1 MQKANNNFTVEAL
14 VAKYRNFVDEHCP
27 KSCEF
32 DGVHEF
38 VMPYNDEAEEQLLAT
53 LYKRVAGENADQAI
67 LEALS
72 KYVADFYV
80 DALKETELVFLANH
94 FSEVSESIFDCLYHN
109 LRTTL
114 DFSLEKPSKVAY
126 DTLTTAKIG
135 TGKTIFIANS
145 GFGDIAM
152 LFPGC
157 TIKGYSSE
165 EENYKSEAWALGQI
179 RLFAAGIKSEIK
191 PFYEDTKNSQYMSD
205 VDIAIFGTDDCYS
218 DLFFNGSEHLFLYM
232 KPNSEFLLF
241 LDKQNAAG
249 NSMAGLTKMLVEKK
263 CIYSIVSFEEPNAI
277 LSTTQTTICVRAN
290 KSTSDVVCIK
300 NNATGEQMQL
310 SANMLDPTIL
320 WPSYYLTAKPK
331 EGISLSEIVSFL
343 DFRPKK
349 KEDIVFKKTT
359 FNDEKECIE
368 WILSDKEK
376 TIPVIAPI
384 NLSTGYE
391 DAELYEAQLKQA
403 GDPLFEKLLGWLGKI
418 SQPCVFCYG
427 RKDKFIAGYIRKI
440 PSEGI
445 VAYRQLV
452 CLVPKKGIDV
462 RYVAAL
468 LLTPEVRNQIISIC
482 EGEVDAHLF
491 PLIMDKIIVPNHTD
505 LERATFL
512 SEANYNAFESSRK
525 ELEQE
530 HKSYIKAVHMRKHAL
545 TQSASSIEATFYA
558 LNAYRERKEGTISDN
573 ERISRIAQTTVK
585 DAFEYLSK
593 ATKDLLVKLD
603 HIADVEYTFNKPEW
617 INPEEFVESYIQKHE
632 NGWVNFKPV
641 VKWAKGHNLADKDLT
656 DLSGETILHKGE
668 PIYTMMFPRDA
679 LKQILDNIVSNAI
692 SHGFIDKS
700 CHNYQ
705 LRFSWEIDGTTLK
718 ICVENNGAPI
728 PSDRST
734 SSLLEYGVSTS
745 LNSNGHHGI
754 GCNEIDGIMRK
765 YDGKIELVSSPD
777 DEFRVKYILTFNR
790 IFSKLFRYERLRF
803 RLNPSSLG

>member
-1 MQKANNNFTVEAL
+1 MQTVNNNFTVEAL

-27 KSCEF
+27 KESYWDPKEGNISGPLDPIDC
-32 DGVHEF
+32 
-38 VMPYNDEAEEQLLAT
+38 YAEAHLLVT
-53 LYKRVAGENADQAI
+53 LYKRIAGENTDQNI

-72 KYVADFYV
+72 KYTAAFYTN
-80 DALKETELVFLANH
+80 ALNEEEMDFLANN
-94 FSEVSESIFDCLYHN
+94 F
-109 LRTTL
+109 
-114 DFSLEKPSKVAY
+114 SKVSTFIFNNFADKY
-126 DTLTTAKIG
+126 TKGWIG
-135 TGKTIFIANS
+135 RPTQKVYEIIEKLKKVEAGKTIFIGGA
-145 GFGDIAM
+145 GLCDMAL
-152 LFPGC
+152 LFPNC
-157 TIKGYSSE
+157 TIKGYSEYDFFE
-165 EENYKSEAWALGQI
+165 EYIGDKEMWALGQI

-191 PFYEDTKNSQYMSD
+191 PFHEDTKNSQYMSD
-205 VDIAIFGTDDCYS
+205 VDIAIFDTADRYS
-218 DLFFNGSEHLFLYM
+218 YPFSNGSEHLFQYM
-232 KPNSEFLLF
+232 KPNSKFLLF

-277 LSTTQTTICVRAN
+277 FGTNTTKTTICVCAN
-290 KSTSDVVCIK
+290 KAVSNVVCIK
-300 NNATGEQMQL
+300 NDATGDLIQL

-331 EGISLSEIVSFL
+331 EGMSLSEIVSFQDL
-343 DFRPKK
+343 KPKN
-349 KEDIVFKKTT
+349 KEDIVFKKTR

-376 TIPVIAPI
+376 NILVVAPT
-384 NLSTGYE
+384 NLSTRYE
-391 DAELYEAQLKQA
+391 DTKLCKENLHPAD
-403 GDPLFEKLLGWLGKI
+403 DPLFEKQLGLFSNI
-418 SQPCVFCYG
+418 MQPCVLLFG
-427 RKDKFIAGYIRKI
+427 RKDKLVAGYIKDL

-445 VAYRQLV
+445 VAYRQFA
-452 CLVPKKGIDV
+452 CLVPKEGIDV
-462 RYVAAL
+462 RYVTAL
-468 LLTPEVRNQIISIC
+468 LLIPEVRNQIMSIC
-482 EGEVDAHLF
+482 EGEVDAQLF

-530 HKSYIKAVHMRKHAL
+530 HKSYIKAVRMRKHAL
-545 TQSASSIEATFYA
+545 TQSASAIEATFYA
-558 LNAYRERKEGTISDN
+558 LNAYRERQNGTISDN
-573 ERISRIAQTTVK
+573 ERISRIKQTTVK
-585 DAFEYLSK
+585 DAFEYLSM

-603 HIADVEYTFNKPEW
+603 HIADVEYTFTKPEW
-617 INPEEFVESYIQKHE
+617 INPEEFIESYIQKHE

-641 VKWAKGHNLADKDLT
+641 VKWTKGHNLADKDLT
-656 DLSGETILHKGE
+656 DLSGETILRKGE

-692 SHGFIDKS
+692 AHGFKDES
-700 CHNYQ
+700 HNDYQ
-705 LRFSWEIDGTTLK
+705 LRFSWETDGIALK

-728 PSDRST
+728 PTDRST

-790 IFSKLFRYERLRF
+790 TNILKTL
-803 RLNPSSLG
+803 

>member
-1 MQKANNNFTVEAL
+1 MQTVNNNFTVEAL

-27 KSCEF
+27 KSCES

-38 VMPYNDEAEEQLLAT
+38 AMPYNDEAEEQLLAT

-72 KYVADFYV
+72 KYVADFYI
-80 DALKETELVFLANH
+80 DALKETELAFLANH

-126 DTLTTAKIG
+126 DTLSTAKIG

-145 GFGDIAM
+145 GFGDIAL

-165 EENYKSEAWALGQI
+165 EEICKNKVWALGQI

-191 PFYEDTKNSQYMSD
+191 QYSKDTENSQYMAD
-205 VDIAIFGTDDCYS
+205 IDIAIFGATENSSCIKAEM
-218 DLFFNGSEHLFLYM
+218 LFTFM
-232 KPNSEFLLF
+232 PQNSELMLF
-241 LDKQNAAG
+241 MDKREAVDHSLANFTTKLAKDKQ
-249 NSMAGLTKMLVEKK
+249 
-263 CIYSIVSFEEPNAI
+263 IYSIVSLKATEETQAG
-277 LSTTQTTICVRAN
+277 STEKRICLYVN
-290 KSTSDVVCIK
+290 KAVNSSICIK
-300 NNATGEQMQL
+300 NAVTGKETKISPDL
-310 SANMLDPTIL
+310 LNPEIL
-320 WPSYYLTAKPK
+320 WPSYYLTQRPDK
-331 EGISLSEIVSFL
+331 GIFLAEIVSFQSLEDSKFTDITKMFNL
-343 DFRPKK
+343 DTC
-349 KEDIVFKKTT
+349 DT
-359 FNDEKECIE
+359 E
-368 WILSDKEK
+368 WSLSDKSK
-376 TIPVIAPI
+376 NIPVVVPRDMSEEYENT
-384 NLSTGYE
+384 NLR
-391 DAELYEAQLKQA
+391 EAKLKLA
-403 GDPLFEKLLGWLGKI
+403 GNAIFKDSLGWIRKI
-418 SQPCVFCYG
+418 GQPCILLYG
-427 RKDKFIAGYIRKI
+427 RKDKFVVGYIKDL

-445 VAYRQLV
+445 VAYSQLA
-452 CLVPKKGIDV
+452 CLVPKEGIDV

-468 LLTPEVRNQIISIC
+468 LLTPEVRNQIMSIC
-482 EGEVDAHLF
+482 EGEVDAQLF

-530 HKSYIKAVHMRKHAL
+530 HKSYIKAVRMRKHAL
-545 TQSASSIEATFYA
+545 TQSASAIEATFYA
-558 LNAYRERKEGTISDN
+558 LNAYRERQNGTISDN
-573 ERISRIAQTTVK
+573 ERISRIKQTTVK
-585 DAFEYLSK
+585 DAFEYLSM

-603 HIADVEYTFNKPEW
+603 HIADVEYTFTKPEW
-617 INPEEFVESYIQKHE
+617 INPEEFIESYIQKHE

-641 VKWAKGHNLADKDLT
+641 VKWTKGHNLADKDLT
-656 DLSGETILHKGE
+656 DLSGETILRKGE

-692 SHGFIDKS
+692 SHGFKDES
-700 CHNYQ
+700 RNDYQ
-705 LRFSWEIDGTTLK
+705 LRFSWETDGIALK

-728 PSDRST
+728 PADRST

-790 IFSKLFRYERLRF
+790 TNILKTL
-803 RLNPSSLG
+803 

>member
-1 MQKANNNFTVEAL
+1 MQTVNNNFTVEAL

-27 KSCEF
+27 KESYWDPKEGNISGPLDPIDC
-32 DGVHEF
+32 
-38 VMPYNDEAEEQLLAT
+38 YAEAHLLVT
-53 LYKRVAGENADQAI
+53 LYKRIAGENTDQNI

-72 KYVADFYV
+72 KYTAAFYTN
-80 DALKETELVFLANH
+80 ALNEEEMDFLANH
-94 FSEVSESIFDCLYHN
+94 FSKVSTFIFNNFADKYTKGWIG
-109 LRTTL
+109 RPTQKVYEII
-114 DFSLEKPSKVAY
+114 EKLKKVEA
-126 DTLTTAKIG
+126 
-135 TGKTIFIANS
+135 GKTIFIGGA
-145 GFGDIAM
+145 GLCDMAL
-152 LFPGC
+152 LFPNC
-157 TIKGYSSE
+157 TIKGYSEYDFFE
-165 EENYKSEAWALGQI
+165 EHIGDKEMWALGQI

-191 PFYEDTKNSQYMSD
+191 PFHEDTKNSQYMSD
-205 VDIAIFGTDDCYS
+205 VDIAIFDTADRYS
-218 DLFFNGSEHLFLYM
+218 YPFSNGSEHLFQYM
-232 KPNSEFLLF
+232 KPNSKFLLF

-277 LSTTQTTICVRAN
+277 FGTNTTKTTICVCAN
-290 KSTSDVVCIK
+290 KAVSNVVCIK
-300 NNATGEQMQL
+300 NDATGDLIQL

-320 WPSYYLTAKPK
+320 WPSYYLTAKSK
-331 EGISLSEIVSFL
+331 EGIALSEIVSFQDL
-343 DFRPKK
+343 KPKNM
-349 KEDIVFKKTT
+349 EDIVFKKTT

-376 TIPVIAPI
+376 NILVVAPT
-384 NLSTGYE
+384 NLSTRYE
-391 DAELYEAQLKQA
+391 DAKLCKEILHPA
-403 GDPLFEKLLGWLGKI
+403 GDPLFEKQLGLLCNI
-418 SQPCVFCYG
+418 MQPCVLLYG
-427 RKDKFIAGYIRKI
+427 RKDKLVAGYIKDL

-445 VAYRQLV
+445 VAYRQFA
-452 CLVPKKGIDV
+452 CLVPKEGIDV

-468 LLTPEVRNQIISIC
+468 LLTPEVKNQIMSIC
-482 EGEVDAHLF
+482 EGEVDAQLF
-491 PLIMDKIIVPNHTD
+491 PLIMDKIIVPNNTD

-530 HKSYIKAVHMRKHAL
+530 HKSYIKAVRMRKHAL

-558 LNAYRERKEGTISDN
+558 LNAYRERKNGTISDN

-603 HIADVEYTFNKPEW
+603 HIADVEYTFTKPEW

-700 CHNYQ
+700 YHNYQ
-705 LRFSWEIDGTTLK
+705 LRFSWETDGTALK
-718 ICVENNGAPI
+718 MCVENNGAPI

-745 LNSNGHHGI
+745 LNSKGHHGI
-754 GCNEIDGIMRK
+754 GCNEIDSIMRK

-790 IFSKLFRYERLRF
+790 TNILKTL
-803 RLNPSSLG
+803 

>member
-1 MQKANNNFTVEAL
+1 MQTVNNNFTVEAL

-27 KSCEF
+27 KSCES
-32 DGVHEF
+32 DGVHKF
-38 VMPYNDEAEEQLLAT
+38 DMPYNDEAEEQLLAT

-165 EENYKSEAWALGQI
+165 EEICKNKVWALGQI

-191 PFYEDTKNSQYMSD
+191 QYSKDTENSQYMAD
-205 VDIAIFGTDDCYS
+205 IDIAIFGATENSSCIKAEM
-218 DLFFNGSEHLFLYM
+218 LFTFM
-232 KPNSEFLLF
+232 PQNSESMLF
-241 LDKQNAAG
+241 MNKREAVDLSLANFTTKLAKDKQ
-249 NSMAGLTKMLVEKK
+249 
-263 CIYSIVSFEEPNAI
+263 IYSIVSLKETEETQAR
-277 LSTTQTTICVRAN
+277 STEKRIFLHVN
-290 KSTSDVVCIK
+290 KAVNSSICIK
-300 NNATGEQMQL
+300 NAVTGKETKISPDL
-310 SANMLDPTIL
+310 LNPEIL

-331 EGISLSEIVSFL
+331 EGMSLSEIVSFQDL
-343 DFRPKK
+343 KPKN
-349 KEDIVFKKTT
+349 KEDIVFKKTR

-376 TIPVIAPI
+376 NILVVAPT
-384 NLSTGYE
+384 NLSTRYE
-391 DAELYEAQLKQA
+391 DAKLCKENLHPA
-403 GDPLFEKLLGWLGKI
+403 GTPLFEKQLGLLSNI
-418 SQPCVFCYG
+418 MQPCVLLFG
-427 RKDKFIAGYIRKI
+427 RKDKLVAGYIKDL

-445 VAYRQLV
+445 VAYWLFA
-452 CLVPKKGIDV
+452 CFVPKEGIDV

-482 EGEVDAHLF
+482 EGEVDAQLF

-530 HKSYIKAVHMRKHAL
+530 HESYIKAVRMRKHAL
-545 TQSASSIEATFYA
+545 TQSASAIEATFYA
-558 LNAYRERKEGTISDN
+558 LNAYRERQNGTISDN
-573 ERISRIAQTTVK
+573 ERISRIKQTTVK
-585 DAFEYLSK
+585 DAFEYLSM
-593 ATKDLLVKLD
+593 ATKDLLVKLE
-603 HIADVEYTFNKPEW
+603 HIADVEYTFTKPEW

-656 DLSGETILHKGE
+656 DLSEEIILHKGD

-692 SHGFIDKS
+692 SHGFKDES
-700 CHNYQ
+700 RHDYQ
-705 LRFSWEIDGTTLK
+705 LRFSWETDGTALK

-754 GCNEIDGIMRK
+754 GCNEIDSIMRK
-765 YDGKIELVSSPD
+765 YDGMIELVSSPD

-790 IFSKLFRYERLRF
+790 TNILKTL
-803 RLNPSSLG
+803 

>member
-1 MQKANNNFTVEAL
+1 MQTVNNNFTVEAL
-14 VAKYRNFVDEHCP
+14 VAKYRNFVDGHCP

-38 VMPYNDEAEEQLLAT
+38 EMPYNDEAEEQLLAT

-165 EENYKSEAWALGQI
+165 EEICKNKVWALGQI

-191 PFYEDTKNSQYMSD
+191 QYSKDTENSQYMAD
-205 VDIAIFGTDDCYS
+205 IDIAIFGATENSSCIKAEM
-218 DLFFNGSEHLFLYM
+218 LFTFM
-232 KPNSEFLLF
+232 PQNSESMLF
-241 LDKQNAAG
+241 MNKREAVDLSLANFTTKLAKDKQ
-249 NSMAGLTKMLVEKK
+249 
-263 CIYSIVSFEEPNAI
+263 IYSIVSLKETEETQAR
-277 LSTTQTTICVRAN
+277 STEKRIFLHVN
-290 KSTSDVVCIK
+290 KAVNSSICIK
-300 NNATGEQMQL
+300 NAVTGKETKISPDL
-310 SANMLDPTIL
+310 LNPEIL

-331 EGISLSEIVSFL
+331 EGMSLSEIVYFQDL
-343 DFRPKK
+343 KPKN
-349 KEDIVFKKTT
+349 KEDIVFKKTR

-376 TIPVIAPI
+376 NILVVAPT
-384 NLSTGYE
+384 NLSTRYE
-391 DAELYEAQLKQA
+391 DAKLCKENLHPA
-403 GDPLFEKLLGWLGKI
+403 GTPLFEKQLGLLSNI
-418 SQPCVFCYG
+418 MQPCVLLFG
-427 RKDKFIAGYIRKI
+427 RKDKLVAGYIKDL

-445 VAYRQLV
+445 VAYWLFA
-452 CLVPKKGIDV
+452 CLVPKEGIDV

-482 EGEVDAHLF
+482 EGEVDAQLF

-530 HKSYIKAVHMRKHAL
+530 HESYIKAVRMRKHAL
-545 TQSASSIEATFYA
+545 TQSASAIEATFYA
-558 LNAYRERKEGTISDN
+558 LNAYRERQNGTISDN
-573 ERISRIAQTTVK
+573 ERISRIKQTTVK
-585 DAFEYLSK
+585 DAFEYLSM

-603 HIADVEYTFNKPEW
+603 HIADVEYTFTKPEW

-700 CHNYQ
+700 YHNYQ
-705 LRFSWEIDGTTLK
+705 LRFSWETDGTALK
-718 ICVENNGAPI
+718 MCVENNGAPI

-754 GCNEIDGIMRK
+754 GCNEIDSIMRK

-790 IFSKLFRYERLRF
+790 TNILKTL
-803 RLNPSSLG
+803 

>member
-1 MQKANNNFTVEAL
+1 MQTVNNNFTVEAL

-27 KSCEF
+27 KSCES
-32 DGVHEF
+32 DGVHKF
-38 VMPYNDEAEEQLLAT
+38 DMPYNDEAEEQLLAT

-114 DFSLEKPSKVAY
+114 DFYFSLEKPSKVAY

-165 EENYKSEAWALGQI
+165 EEICKNKVWALGQI

-191 PFYEDTKNSQYMSD
+191 QYSKDTENSQYMAD
-205 VDIAIFGTDDCYS
+205 IDIAIFGATENSSCIKAEM
-218 DLFFNGSEHLFLYM
+218 LFTFM
-232 KPNSEFLLF
+232 PQNSESMLF
-241 LDKQNAAG
+241 MNKREAVDLSLANFTTKLAKDKQ
-249 NSMAGLTKMLVEKK
+249 
-263 CIYSIVSFEEPNAI
+263 IYSIVSLKETEETQAR
-277 LSTTQTTICVRAN
+277 STEKRIFLHVN
-290 KSTSDVVCIK
+290 KAVNSSICIK
-300 NNATGEQMQL
+300 NAVTGKETKISPDL
-310 SANMLDPTIL
+310 LNPEIL

-331 EGISLSEIVSFL
+331 EGMSLSEIVSFQDL
-343 DFRPKK
+343 KPKN
-349 KEDIVFKKTT
+349 KEDIVFKKTR

-376 TIPVIAPI
+376 NILVVAPT
-384 NLSTGYE
+384 NLSTRYE
-391 DAELYEAQLKQA
+391 DAKLCKENLHPA
-403 GDPLFEKLLGWLGKI
+403 GTPLFEKQLGLLSNI
-418 SQPCVFCYG
+418 MQPCVLLFG
-427 RKDKFIAGYIRKI
+427 RKDKLVAGYIKDL

-445 VAYRQLV
+445 VAYWLFA
-452 CLVPKKGIDV
+452 CLVPKEGIDV

-482 EGEVDAHLF
+482 EGEVDAQLF

-530 HKSYIKAVHMRKHAL
+530 HESYIKAVRMRKHAL
-545 TQSASSIEATFYA
+545 TQSASAIEATFYA
-558 LNAYRERKEGTISDN
+558 LNAYRERQNGTISDN
-573 ERISRIAQTTVK
+573 ERISHIKQTTVK
-585 DAFEYLSK
+585 DAFEYLSM

-603 HIADVEYTFNKPEW
+603 HIADVEYTFTKPEW

-700 CHNYQ
+700 YHNYQ
-705 LRFSWEIDGTTLK
+705 LRFSWETDGTALK
-718 ICVENNGAPI
+718 MCVENNGAPI

-754 GCNEIDGIMRK
+754 GCNEIDSIMRK

-790 IFSKLFRYERLRF
+790 TNILKTL
-803 RLNPSSLG
+803 

>member
-1 MQKANNNFTVEAL
+1 MQTVNNNFTVEAL

-27 KSCEF
+27 KSCES
-32 DGVHEF
+32 DGVHKF
-38 VMPYNDEAEEQLLAT
+38 DMPYNDEAEEQLLAT

-165 EENYKSEAWALGQI
+165 EEICKNKVWALGQI

-191 PFYEDTKNSQYMSD
+191 QYSKDTENSQYMAD
-205 VDIAIFGTDDCYS
+205 IDIAIFGATENSSCIKAEM
-218 DLFFNGSEHLFLYM
+218 LFTFM
-232 KPNSEFLLF
+232 PQNSESMLF
-241 LDKQNAAG
+241 MNKREAVDLSLANFTTKLAKDKQ
-249 NSMAGLTKMLVEKK
+249 
-263 CIYSIVSFEEPNAI
+263 IYSIVSLKETEETQAR
-277 LSTTQTTICVRAN
+277 STEKRIFLHVN
-290 KSTSDVVCIK
+290 KAVNSSICIK
-300 NNATGEQMQL
+300 NAVTGKETKISPDL
-310 SANMLDPTIL
+310 LNPEIL

-331 EGISLSEIVSFL
+331 EGMSLSEIVSFQDL
-343 DFRPKK
+343 KPKN
-349 KEDIVFKKTT
+349 KEDIVFKKTR

-376 TIPVIAPI
+376 NILVVAPT
-384 NLSTGYE
+384 NLSTRYE
-391 DAELYEAQLKQA
+391 DAKLCKENLHPA
-403 GDPLFEKLLGWLGKI
+403 GTPLFEKQLGLLSYI
-418 SQPCVFCYG
+418 MQPCVLLFG
-427 RKDKFIAGYIRKI
+427 RKDKLVAGYIKDL

-445 VAYRQLV
+445 VAYWLFA
-452 CLVPKKGIDV
+452 CFVPKEGIDV

-482 EGEVDAHLF
+482 EGEVDAQLF

-530 HKSYIKAVHMRKHAL
+530 HESYIKAVRMRKHAL
-545 TQSASSIEATFYA
+545 TQSASAIEATFYA
-558 LNAYRERKEGTISDN
+558 LNAYRERQNGTISDN
-573 ERISRIAQTTVK
+573 ERISRIKQTTVK
-585 DAFEYLSK
+585 DAFEYLSM

-603 HIADVEYTFNKPEW
+603 HIADVEYTFTKPEW

-656 DLSGETILHKGE
+656 DLSEEIILHKGD

-692 SHGFIDKS
+692 SHGFKDES
-700 CHNYQ
+700 RHDYQ
-705 LRFSWEIDGTTLK
+705 LRFSWETDGTALK

-745 LNSNGHHGI
+745 LNSNEHHGI
-754 GCNEIDGIMRK
+754 GCNEIDSIMRK
-765 YDGKIELVSSPD
+765 YDGMIELVSSPD

-790 IFSKLFRYERLRF
+790 TNILKTL
-803 RLNPSSLG
+803 

>member
-1 MQKANNNFTVEAL
+1 
-14 VAKYRNFVDEHCP
+14 
-27 KSCEF
+27 
-32 DGVHEF
+32 
-38 VMPYNDEAEEQLLAT
+38 
-53 LYKRVAGENADQAI
+53 
-67 LEALS
+67 
-72 KYVADFYV
+72 
-80 DALKETELVFLANH
+80 
-94 FSEVSESIFDCLYHN
+94 
-109 LRTTL
+109 
-114 DFSLEKPSKVAY
+114 
-126 DTLTTAKIG
+126 
-135 TGKTIFIANS
+135 
-145 GFGDIAM
+145 
-152 LFPGC
+152 
-157 TIKGYSSE
+157 
-165 EENYKSEAWALGQI
+165 
-179 RLFAAGIKSEIK
+179 
-191 PFYEDTKNSQYMSD
+191 MSD
-205 VDIAIFGTDDCYS
+205 VDIAIFDTADRYS
-218 DLFFNGSEHLFLYM
+218 YPFSNGSEHLFQYM
-232 KPNSEFLLF
+232 KPNSKFLLF

-277 LSTTQTTICVRAN
+277 FGTNTTKTTICVCAN
-290 KSTSDVVCIK
+290 KAVSNVVCIK
-300 NNATGEQMQL
+300 NDATGDLIQL

-320 WPSYYLTAKPK
+320 WPSYYLTAKSK
-331 EGISLSEIVSFL
+331 EGIALSEIVSFQDL
-343 DFRPKK
+343 KPKNM
-349 KEDIVFKKTT
+349 EDIVFKKTT

-376 TIPVIAPI
+376 NILVVAPT
-384 NLSTGYE
+384 NLSTRYE
-391 DAELYEAQLKQA
+391 DAKLCKEILHPA
-403 GDPLFEKLLGWLGKI
+403 GDPLFEKQLGLLCNI
-418 SQPCVFCYG
+418 MQPCVLLYG
-427 RKDKFIAGYIRKI
+427 RKDKLVAGYIKDL

-445 VAYRQLV
+445 VAYRQFA
-452 CLVPKKGIDV
+452 CLVPKEGIDV

-468 LLTPEVRNQIISIC
+468 LLTPEVKNQIMSIC
-482 EGEVDAHLF
+482 EGEVDAQLF

-530 HKSYIKAVHMRKHAL
+530 HKSYIKAVRMRKHAL

-558 LNAYRERKEGTISDN
+558 LNAYRERKNGTISDN

-603 HIADVEYTFNKPEW
+603 HIADVEYTFTKPEW

-700 CHNYQ
+700 YHNYQ
-705 LRFSWEIDGTTLK
+705 LRFSWETDGTALK
-718 ICVENNGAPI
+718 MCVENNGAPI

-745 LNSNGHHGI
+745 LNSKGHHGI
-754 GCNEIDGIMRK
+754 GCNEIDSIMRK

-790 IFSKLFRYERLRF
+790 TNILKTL
-803 RLNPSSLG
+803 

>member
-1 MQKANNNFTVEAL
+1 MQTVNNNFTVEAL

-27 KSCEF
+27 KSCES
-32 DGVHEF
+32 DGVHKF
-38 VMPYNDEAEEQLLAT
+38 DMPYNDEAEEQLLAT

-165 EENYKSEAWALGQI
+165 EEICKNKVWALGQI

-191 PFYEDTKNSQYMSD
+191 QYSKDTENSQYMAD
-205 VDIAIFGTDDCYS
+205 IDIAIFGATENSSCIKAEM
-218 DLFFNGSEHLFLYM
+218 LFTFM
-232 KPNSEFLLF
+232 PQNSESMLF
-241 LDKQNAAG
+241 MNKREAVDLSLANFTTKLAKDKQ
-249 NSMAGLTKMLVEKK
+249 
-263 CIYSIVSFEEPNAI
+263 IYSIVSLKETEETQAR
-277 LSTTQTTICVRAN
+277 STEKRIFLHVN
-290 KSTSDVVCIK
+290 KAVNSSICIK
-300 NNATGEQMQL
+300 NAVTGKETKISPDL
-310 SANMLDPTIL
+310 LNPEIL

-331 EGISLSEIVSFL
+331 EGMSLSEIVSFQDL
-343 DFRPKK
+343 KPKN
-349 KEDIVFKKTT
+349 KEDIVFKKTR

-376 TIPVIAPI
+376 NILVVATT
-384 NLSTGYE
+384 NLSTRYE
-391 DAELYEAQLKQA
+391 DAKLCKENLHPA
-403 GDPLFEKLLGWLGKI
+403 GTPLFEKQLGLLSNI
-418 SQPCVFCYG
+418 MQPCVLLFG
-427 RKDKFIAGYIRKI
+427 RKDKLVAGYIKDL

-445 VAYRQLV
+445 VAYWLFA
-452 CLVPKKGIDV
+452 CLVPKEGIDV

-482 EGEVDAHLF
+482 EGEVDAQLF

-530 HKSYIKAVHMRKHAL
+530 HESYIKAVRMRKHAL
-545 TQSASSIEATFYA
+545 TQSASAIEATFYA
-558 LNAYRERKEGTISDN
+558 LNAYRERQNGTISDN
-573 ERISRIAQTTVK
+573 ERISHIKQTTVK
-585 DAFEYLSK
+585 DAFEYLSM

-603 HIADVEYTFNKPEW
+603 HIADVEYTFTKPEW

-700 CHNYQ
+700 YHNYQ
-705 LRFSWEIDGTTLK
+705 LRFSWETDGTALK
-718 ICVENNGAPI
+718 MCVENNGAPI

-754 GCNEIDGIMRK
+754 GCNEIDSIMRK

-790 IFSKLFRYERLRF
+790 TNILKTL
-803 RLNPSSLG
+803 

>member
-1 MQKANNNFTVEAL
+1 MQTVNNNFTVEAL

-27 KSCEF
+27 KSCES
-32 DGVHEF
+32 DGVHKF
-38 VMPYNDEAEEQLLAT
+38 DMPYNDEAEEQLLAT

-72 KYVADFYV
+72 KYVADFYI

-165 EENYKSEAWALGQI
+165 EEICKNKVWALGQI

-191 PFYEDTKNSQYMSD
+191 QYSKDTENSQYMAD
-205 VDIAIFGTDDCYS
+205 IDIAIFGATENSSCIKAEM
-218 DLFFNGSEHLFLYM
+218 LFTFM
-232 KPNSEFLLF
+232 PQNSESMLF
-241 LDKQNAAG
+241 MNKREAVDLSLANFTTKLAKDKQ
-249 NSMAGLTKMLVEKK
+249 
-263 CIYSIVSFEEPNAI
+263 IYSIVSLKETEETQAR
-277 LSTTQTTICVRAN
+277 STEKRIFLHVN
-290 KSTSDVVCIK
+290 KAVNSSICIK
-300 NNATGEQMQL
+300 NAVTGKETKISPDL
-310 SANMLDPTIL
+310 LNPEIL

-331 EGISLSEIVSFL
+331 EGMSLSEIVSFQDL
-343 DFRPKK
+343 KPKN
-349 KEDIVFKKTT
+349 KEDIVFKKTR

-376 TIPVIAPI
+376 NILVVAPT
-384 NLSTGYE
+384 NLSTRYE
-391 DAELYEAQLKQA
+391 DAKLCKENLHPA
-403 GDPLFEKLLGWLGKI
+403 GTPLFEKQLGLLSNI
-418 SQPCVFCYG
+418 MQPCVLLFG
-427 RKDKFIAGYIRKI
+427 RKDKLVAGYIKDL

-445 VAYRQLV
+445 VAYWLFA
-452 CLVPKKGIDV
+452 CLVPKEGIDV

-482 EGEVDAHLF
+482 EGEVDAQLF

-530 HKSYIKAVHMRKHAL
+530 HESYIKAVRMRKHAL
-545 TQSASSIEATFYA
+545 TQSASAIEATFYA
-558 LNAYRERKEGTISDN
+558 LNAYRERQNGTISDN
-573 ERISRIAQTTVK
+573 ERISHIKQTTVK
-585 DAFEYLSK
+585 DAFEYLSM

-603 HIADVEYTFNKPEW
+603 HIADVEYTFTKPEW

-700 CHNYQ
+700 YHNYQ
-705 LRFSWEIDGTTLK
+705 LRFSWETDGTALK
-718 ICVENNGAPI
+718 MCVENNGAPI

-754 GCNEIDGIMRK
+754 GCNEIDSIMRK

-790 IFSKLFRYERLRF
+790 TNILKTL
-803 RLNPSSLG
+803 

>member
-1 MQKANNNFTVEAL
+1 M
-14 VAKYRNFVDEHCP
+14 
-27 KSCEF
+27 
-32 DGVHEF
+32 
-38 VMPYNDEAEEQLLAT
+38 
-53 LYKRVAGENADQAI
+53 
-67 LEALS
+67 
-72 KYVADFYV
+72 ADFYV

-165 EENYKSEAWALGQI
+165 EEICKNKVWALGQI

-191 PFYEDTKNSQYMSD
+191 QYSKDTENSQYMAD
-205 VDIAIFGTDDCYS
+205 IDIAIFGATENSSCIKAEM
-218 DLFFNGSEHLFLYM
+218 LFTFM
-232 KPNSEFLLF
+232 PQNSESMLF
-241 LDKQNAAG
+241 MNKREAVDLSLANFTTKLAKDKQ
-249 NSMAGLTKMLVEKK
+249 
-263 CIYSIVSFEEPNAI
+263 IYSIVSLKETEETQAR
-277 LSTTQTTICVRAN
+277 STEKRIFLHVN
-290 KSTSDVVCIK
+290 KAVNSSICIK
-300 NNATGEQMQL
+300 NAVTGKETKISPDL
-310 SANMLDPTIL
+310 LNPEIL

-331 EGISLSEIVSFL
+331 EGMSLSEIVSFQDL
-343 DFRPKK
+343 KPKN
-349 KEDIVFKKTT
+349 KEDIVFKKTR

-376 TIPVIAPI
+376 NILVVAPT
-384 NLSTGYE
+384 NLSTRYE
-391 DAELYEAQLKQA
+391 DAKLCKENLHPA
-403 GDPLFEKLLGWLGKI
+403 GTPLFEKQLGLLSNI
-418 SQPCVFCYG
+418 MQPCVLLFG
-427 RKDKFIAGYIRKI
+427 RKDKLVAGYIKDL

-445 VAYRQLV
+445 VAYWLFA
-452 CLVPKKGIDV
+452 CLVPKEGIDV

-482 EGEVDAHLF
+482 EGEVDAQLF

-530 HKSYIKAVHMRKHAL
+530 HESYIKAVRMRKHAL
-545 TQSASSIEATFYA
+545 TQSASAIEATFYA
-558 LNAYRERKEGTISDN
+558 LNAYRERQNGTISDN
-573 ERISRIAQTTVK
+573 ERISHIKQTTVK
-585 DAFEYLSK
+585 DAFEYLSM

-603 HIADVEYTFNKPEW
+603 HIADVEYTFTKPEW

-700 CHNYQ
+700 YHNYQ
-705 LRFSWEIDGTTLK
+705 LRFSWETDGTALK
-718 ICVENNGAPI
+718 MCVENNGAPI

-754 GCNEIDGIMRK
+754 GCNEIDSIMRK

-790 IFSKLFRYERLRF
+790 TNILKTL
-803 RLNPSSLG
+803 

>member
-1 MQKANNNFTVEAL
+1 MQTVNNNFTVEAL

-27 KSCEF
+27 KESYWDPKEGNISGPLDPIDC
-32 DGVHEF
+32 
-38 VMPYNDEAEEQLLAT
+38 YAEAHLLVT
-53 LYKRVAGENADQAI
+53 LYKRIAGENTDQNI

-72 KYVADFYV
+72 KYTAAFYTN
-80 DALKETELVFLANH
+80 ALNEEEMDFLANH
-94 FSEVSESIFDCLYHN
+94 FSKVSTFIFNNFADKYTKGWIG
-109 LRTTL
+109 RPTQKVYEII
-114 DFSLEKPSKVAY
+114 EKLKKVEA
-126 DTLTTAKIG
+126 
-135 TGKTIFIANS
+135 GKTIFIGGA
-145 GFGDIAM
+145 GLCDMAL
-152 LFPGC
+152 LFPNC
-157 TIKGYSSE
+157 TIKGYSEYDFFE
-165 EENYKSEAWALGQI
+165 EHIGDKEMWALGQI

-191 PFYEDTKNSQYMSD
+191 PFHEDTKNSQYMSD
-205 VDIAIFGTDDCYS
+205 VDIAIFDTADRYS
-218 DLFFNGSEHLFLYM
+218 YPFSNGSEHLFQYM
-232 KPNSEFLLF
+232 KPNSKFLLF

-277 LSTTQTTICVRAN
+277 FGTNTTKTTICVCAN
-290 KSTSDVVCIK
+290 KAVSNVVCIK
-300 NNATGEQMQL
+300 NDATGDLIQL

-320 WPSYYLTAKPK
+320 WPSYYLTAKSK
-331 EGISLSEIVSFL
+331 EGIALSEIVSFQDL
-343 DFRPKK
+343 KPKNM
-349 KEDIVFKKTT
+349 EDIVFKKTT

-376 TIPVIAPI
+376 NILVVAPT
-384 NLSTGYE
+384 NLSTRYE
-391 DAELYEAQLKQA
+391 DAKLCKENLHPA
-403 GDPLFEKLLGWLGKI
+403 GDPLFEKQLGLLCNI
-418 SQPCVFCYG
+418 MQPCVLLYG
-427 RKDKFIAGYIRKI
+427 RKDKLVAGYIKDL

-445 VAYRQLV
+445 VAYRQFA
-452 CLVPKKGIDV
+452 CLVPKEGIDV

-468 LLTPEVRNQIISIC
+468 LLTPEVKNQIMSIC
-482 EGEVDAHLF
+482 EGEVDAQLF

-530 HKSYIKAVHMRKHAL
+530 HKSYIKAVRMRKHAL

-558 LNAYRERKEGTISDN
+558 LNAYRERKNGTISDN

-585 DAFEYLSK
+585 DAFEYLSM

-603 HIADVEYTFNKPEW
+603 HIADVEYTFTKPEW

-700 CHNYQ
+700 YHNYQ
-705 LRFSWEIDGTTLK
+705 LRFSWETDGTALK
-718 ICVENNGAPI
+718 MCVENNGAPI

-790 IFSKLFRYERLRF
+790 TNILKTL
-803 RLNPSSLG
+803 

>member
-1 MQKANNNFTVEAL
+1 MQTVNNNFTVEAL

-27 KSCEF
+27 KSCES
-32 DGVHEF
+32 DGVHKF
-38 VMPYNDEAEEQLLAT
+38 DMPYNDEAEEQLLAT

-165 EENYKSEAWALGQI
+165 EEICKNKVWALGQI

-191 PFYEDTKNSQYMSD
+191 QYSKDTENSQYMA
-205 VDIAIFGTDDCYS
+205 DIDITIFGATENSSCIKAEM
-218 DLFFNGSEHLFLYM
+218 LFTFM
-232 KPNSEFLLF
+232 PQNSESMLF
-241 LDKQNAAG
+241 MNKREAVDLSLANFTTKLAKDKQ
-249 NSMAGLTKMLVEKK
+249 
-263 CIYSIVSFEEPNAI
+263 IYSIVSLKETEETQAR
-277 LSTTQTTICVRAN
+277 STEKRIFLHVN
-290 KSTSDVVCIK
+290 KAVNSSICIK
-300 NNATGEQMQL
+300 NAVTGKETKISPDL
-310 SANMLDPTIL
+310 LNPEIL

-331 EGISLSEIVSFL
+331 EGMSLSEIVSFQDL
-343 DFRPKK
+343 KPKN
-349 KEDIVFKKTT
+349 KEDIVFKKTR

-376 TIPVIAPI
+376 NILVVAPT
-384 NLSTGYE
+384 NLSTRYE
-391 DAELYEAQLKQA
+391 DAKLCKENLHPA
-403 GDPLFEKLLGWLGKI
+403 GTPLFEKQLGLLSNI
-418 SQPCVFCYG
+418 MQPCVLLFG
-427 RKDKFIAGYIRKI
+427 RKDKLVAGYIKDL

-445 VAYRQLV
+445 VAYWLFA
-452 CLVPKKGIDV
+452 CLVPKEGIDV

-482 EGEVDAHLF
+482 EGEVDAQLF

-530 HKSYIKAVHMRKHAL
+530 HESYIKAVRMRKHAL
-545 TQSASSIEATFYA
+545 TQSASAIEATFYA
-558 LNAYRERKEGTISDN
+558 LNAYRERQNGTISDN
-573 ERISRIAQTTVK
+573 ERISHIKQTTVK
-585 DAFEYLSK
+585 DAFEYLSM

-603 HIADVEYTFNKPEW
+603 HIADVEYTFTKPEW

-700 CHNYQ
+700 YHNYQ
-705 LRFSWEIDGTTLK
+705 LRFSWETDGTALK
-718 ICVENNGAPI
+718 MCVENNGAPI

-754 GCNEIDGIMRK
+754 GCNEIDSIMRK

-790 IFSKLFRYERLRF
+790 TNILKTL
-803 RLNPSSLG
+803 

>member
-1 MQKANNNFTVEAL
+1 MQTVNNNFTVEAL

-38 VMPYNDEAEEQLLAT
+38 EMPYNDEAEEQLLAT

-165 EENYKSEAWALGQI
+165 EEICKNKVWALGQI

-191 PFYEDTKNSQYMSD
+191 QYSKDTENSQYMAD
-205 VDIAIFGTDDCYS
+205 IDIAIFGATENSSCIKAEM
-218 DLFFNGSEHLFLYM
+218 LFTFM
-232 KPNSEFLLF
+232 PQNSESMLF
-241 LDKQNAAG
+241 MNKREAVDLSLANFTTKLAKDKQ
-249 NSMAGLTKMLVEKK
+249 
-263 CIYSIVSFEEPNAI
+263 IYSIVSLKETEETQAR
-277 LSTTQTTICVRAN
+277 STEKRIFLHVN
-290 KSTSDVVCIK
+290 KAVNSSICIK
-300 NNATGEQMQL
+300 NAVTGKETKISPDL
-310 SANMLDPTIL
+310 LNPEIL

-331 EGISLSEIVSFL
+331 EGMSLSEIVSFQDL
-343 DFRPKK
+343 KPKN
-349 KEDIVFKKTT
+349 KEDIVFKKTR

-376 TIPVIAPI
+376 NILVVAPT
-384 NLSTGYE
+384 NLSTRYE
-391 DAELYEAQLKQA
+391 DAKLCKENLHPA
-403 GDPLFEKLLGWLGKI
+403 GTPLFEKQLGLLSNI
-418 SQPCVFCYG
+418 MQPCVLLFG
-427 RKDKFIAGYIRKI
+427 RKDKLVAGYIKDL

-445 VAYRQLV
+445 VAYWLFA
-452 CLVPKKGIDV
+452 CLVPKEGIDV

-468 LLTPEVRNQIISIC
+468 LLTPEVKNQIMSIC
-482 EGEVDAHLF
+482 EGEVDAQLF

-530 HKSYIKAVHMRKHAL
+530 HKSYIKAVRMRKHAL

-558 LNAYRERKEGTISDN
+558 LNAYRERKNGTISDN

-585 DAFEYLSK
+585 DAFEYLSM

-603 HIADVEYTFNKPEW
+603 HIADVEYTFTKPEW

-700 CHNYQ
+700 YHNYQ
-705 LRFSWEIDGTTLK
+705 LRFSWETDGTALK
-718 ICVENNGAPI
+718 MCVENNGAPI

-754 GCNEIDGIMRK
+754 GCNEIDSIMRK

-790 IFSKLFRYERLRF
+790 TNILKTL
-803 RLNPSSLG
+803 

>member
-1 MQKANNNFTVEAL
+1 MQTVNNNFTVEAL

-38 VMPYNDEAEEQLLAT
+38 EMPYNDEAEEQLLAT

-165 EENYKSEAWALGQI
+165 EEICKNKVWALGQI

-191 PFYEDTKNSQYMSD
+191 QYSKDTENSQYMAD
-205 VDIAIFGTDDCYS
+205 IDIAIFGATENSSCIKAEM
-218 DLFFNGSEHLFLYM
+218 LFTFM
-232 KPNSEFLLF
+232 PQNSESMLF
-241 LDKQNAAG
+241 MNKREAVDLSLANFTTKLAKDKQ
-249 NSMAGLTKMLVEKK
+249 
-263 CIYSIVSFEEPNAI
+263 IYSIVSLKETKETQAR
-277 LSTTQTTICVRAN
+277 STEKRIFLHVN
-290 KSTSDVVCIK
+290 KAVNSSICIK
-300 NNATGEQMQL
+300 NAVTGKETKISPDL
-310 SANMLDPTIL
+310 LNPEIL

-331 EGISLSEIVSFL
+331 EGMSLSEIVSFQDL
-343 DFRPKK
+343 KPKN
-349 KEDIVFKKTT
+349 KEDIVFKKTR

-376 TIPVIAPI
+376 NILVVAPT
-384 NLSTGYE
+384 NLSTRYE
-391 DAELYEAQLKQA
+391 DAKLCKENLHPA
-403 GDPLFEKLLGWLGKI
+403 GDPLFEKQLGLLCNI
-418 SQPCVFCYG
+418 MQPCVLLYG
-427 RKDKFIAGYIRKI
+427 RKDKLVAGYIKDL

-445 VAYRQLV
+445 VAYRQFA
-452 CLVPKKGIDV
+452 CLVPKEGIDV

-468 LLTPEVRNQIISIC
+468 LLTPEVKNQIMSIC
-482 EGEVDAHLF
+482 EGEVDAQLF

-530 HKSYIKAVHMRKHAL
+530 HKSYIKAVRMRKHAL

-558 LNAYRERKEGTISDN
+558 LNAYRERKNGTISDN

-585 DAFEYLSK
+585 DAFEYLSM

-603 HIADVEYTFNKPEW
+603 HIADVEYTFTKPEW

-700 CHNYQ
+700 YHNYQ
-705 LRFSWEIDGTTLK
+705 LRFSWETDGTALK
-718 ICVENNGAPI
+718 MCVENNGAPI

-754 GCNEIDGIMRK
+754 GCNEIDSIMRK

-777 DEFRVKYILTFNR
+777 DKFRVKYILTFNR
-790 IFSKLFRYERLRF
+790 TNILKTL
-803 RLNPSSLG
+803 

>member
-1 MQKANNNFTVEAL
+1 MQTVNNNFTVEAL

-38 VMPYNDEAEEQLLAT
+38 EMPYNDEAEEQLLAT

-165 EENYKSEAWALGQI
+165 EEICKNKVWALGQI

-191 PFYEDTKNSQYMSD
+191 QYSKDTENSQYMAD
-205 VDIAIFGTDDCYS
+205 IDIAIFGATENSSCIKAEM
-218 DLFFNGSEHLFLYM
+218 LFTFM
-232 KPNSEFLLF
+232 PQNSESMLF
-241 LDKQNAAG
+241 MNKREAVDLSLANFTTKLAKDKQ
-249 NSMAGLTKMLVEKK
+249 
-263 CIYSIVSFEEPNAI
+263 IYSIVSLKETEETQAR
-277 LSTTQTTICVRAN
+277 STEKRIFLHVN
-290 KSTSDVVCIK
+290 KAVNSSICIK
-300 NNATGEQMQL
+300 NAVTGKETKISPDL
-310 SANMLDPTIL
+310 LNPEIL

-331 EGISLSEIVSFL
+331 EGMSLSEIVSFQDL
-343 DFRPKK
+343 KPKN
-349 KEDIVFKKTT
+349 KEDIVFKKTR

-376 TIPVIAPI
+376 NILVVAPT
-384 NLSTGYE
+384 NLSTRYE
-391 DAELYEAQLKQA
+391 DAKLCKENLHPA
-403 GDPLFEKLLGWLGKI
+403 GTPLFEKQLGLLSNI
-418 SQPCVFCYG
+418 MQPCVLLFG
-427 RKDKFIAGYIRKI
+427 RKDKLVAGYIKDL

-445 VAYRQLV
+445 VAYWLFA
-452 CLVPKKGIDV
+452 CLVPKEGIDV

-482 EGEVDAHLF
+482 EGEVDAQLF

-530 HKSYIKAVHMRKHAL
+530 HESYIKAVRMRKHAL
-545 TQSASSIEATFYA
+545 TQSASAIEATFYA
-558 LNAYRERKEGTISDN
+558 LNAYRERQNGTISDN
-573 ERISRIAQTTVK
+573 ERISRIKQTTVK
-585 DAFEYLSK
+585 DAFEYLSM

-603 HIADVEYTFNKPEW
+603 HIADVEYTFTKPEW
-617 INPEEFVESYIQKHE
+617 INPEEFVESYIQNHE

-656 DLSGETILHKGE
+656 DLSGEIILHKGD
-668 PIYTMMFPRDA
+668 PINTMIFPRDA

-692 SHGFIDKS
+692 SHGFKDES
-700 CHNYQ
+700 RHDYQ
-705 LRFSWEIDGTTLK
+705 LRFSWETDGTALK
-718 ICVENNGAPI
+718 MCVENNGAPI

-790 IFSKLFRYERLRF
+790 TNILKTL
-803 RLNPSSLG
+803 